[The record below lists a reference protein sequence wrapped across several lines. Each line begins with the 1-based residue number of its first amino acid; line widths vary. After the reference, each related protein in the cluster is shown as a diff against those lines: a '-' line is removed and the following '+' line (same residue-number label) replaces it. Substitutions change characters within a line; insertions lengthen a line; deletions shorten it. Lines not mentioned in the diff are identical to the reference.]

1 MMKEDFYHSLRRE
14 DARARLQALGEYWG
28 AHYNVHTEWDGYR
41 ATIRGKVLG
50 IRFHGLVTINLD
62 HVRGELFS
70 GFWGARLGGRG
81 YLLRKLKVYL
91 DPHHS
96 LEELRTWI

>member
-1 MMKEDFYHSLRRE
+1 MQEDFYHSLMRE
-14 DARARLQALGEYWG
+14 DARARLQALGDYWG
-28 AHYNVHTEWDGYR
+28 AHYNVHTEWQGFR
-41 ATIRGKVLG
+41 ARIWGRVLG
-50 IRFHGLVTINLD
+50 IRFNGLVSIEKD
-62 HVRGELFS
+62 HVHGELLR

-81 YLLRKLKVYL
+81 YLLRKLRVYL